1 MRAILFDIDGTLVL
15 TGEADGPCFGKAY
28 RAVFNEAPRST
39 SWDDYAHVT
48 DWGIL
53 DEALGAARGQSSTLA
68 ERTAFE
74 REYCEAWRQRNSLSP
89 GSCIEVPG
97 AATLVQA
104 ITANDQIVC
113 GVATGGTRLAA
124 QHKLQ
129 TVGIDT
135 TLLPGAFSNDAITR
149 ASIVRNGVQA
159 LGVAPADV
167 VYLGDGRWDVLTC
180 RTLGIAFI
188 GIAAESSP
196 EMLHAAGAQTVLPD
210 FKDQD
215 AFWNAV
221 NQAKPPTEGC

>member
-1 MRAILFDIDGTLVL
+1 MRAILFDVDGTLVL
-15 TGEADGPCFGKAY
+15 TGKADGPCFGEAY
-28 RAVFNEAPRST
+28 ETVFNETPQST

-53 DEALGAARGQSSTLA
+53 DEALGAARGRSSTLA

-74 REYCEAWRQRNSLSP
+74 REYREAWRRRNTRDPS
-89 GSCIEVPG
+89 SCIEVPG
-97 AATLVQA
+97 AAMLVKT
-104 ITANDQIVC
+104 ITTNDRTVC

-135 TLLPGAFSNDAITR
+135 SSLRGAFANGAITR
-149 ASIVRNGVQA
+149 ASIVRNGIQA

-167 VYLGDGRWDVLTC
+167 VYLGDGRWDVVTC
-180 RTLGIAFI
+180 RALGIAFV

-196 EMLHAAGAQTVLPD
+196 EMLLAAGAQTILRD
-210 FKDQD
+210 FNDHD
-215 AFWNAV
+215 TFWNAV
-221 NQAKPPTEGC
+221 HQAKPPA